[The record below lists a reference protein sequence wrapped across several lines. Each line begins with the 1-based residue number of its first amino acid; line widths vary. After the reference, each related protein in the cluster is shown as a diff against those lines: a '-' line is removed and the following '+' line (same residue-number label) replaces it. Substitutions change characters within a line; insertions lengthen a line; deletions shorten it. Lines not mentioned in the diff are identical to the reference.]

1 MNSSQN
7 YNPIQLDRYRKIMY
21 KLGSLTP
28 RVSGSMP
35 GPINI
40 NSIYFA
46 FSQPKAVNGAN
57 LVYLYSNSRNILAM
71 RRCSFVAM
79 FRCADFPFVVK
90 GLSVPQVTFCAPQSL
105 QKRRRRFGTCYKSR
119 IMRRMLNDIEY
130 HYELGDRLVSK
141 SSSQHMRGPC
151 LIPS

>member
-1 MNSSQN
+1 MKSPQN
-7 YNPIQLDRYRKIMY
+7 YNPSQLNRYRKIMY

-28 RVSGSMP
+28 RVSGSTP
-35 GPINI
+35 GPIN
-40 NSIYFA
+40 SICFA

-71 RRCSFVAM
+71 RRGTFVAM

-105 QKRRRRFGTCYKSR
+105 HKRRRRFCTCYESR
-119 IMRRMLNDIEY
+119 IMRRRLKDIEY
-130 HYELGDRLVSK
+130 HYEFGDRLVGK
-141 SSSQHMRGPC
+141 LSSQHMRGPC
-151 LIPS
+151 LIPP